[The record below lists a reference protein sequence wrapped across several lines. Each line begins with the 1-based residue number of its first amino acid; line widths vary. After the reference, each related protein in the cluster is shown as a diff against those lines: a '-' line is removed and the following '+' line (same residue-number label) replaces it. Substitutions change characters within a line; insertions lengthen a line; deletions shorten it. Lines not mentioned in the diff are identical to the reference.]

1 METGLYSSYPVTEG
15 VPLPDVR
22 SVQWQNAKALRC
34 SDEPLRGVALQPSGS
49 LVACDA
55 LGPKFESADSL
66 WARKRA
72 RPFIELAND
81 SDADLVITPEYS
93 IPRSS
98 VDNLVGE
105 QAERVGDGVVYVLP
119 MSSMPLNGFEQLA
132 SIGDGLVN
140 VTAGAQEGQ

>member
-1 METGLYSSYPVTEG
+1 
-15 VPLPDVR
+15 
-22 SVQWQNAKALRC
+22 
-34 SDEPLRGVALQPSGS
+34 
-49 LVACDA
+49 
-55 LGPKFESADSL
+55 
-66 WARKRA
+66 
-72 RPFIELAND
+72 LAND

-140 VTAGAQEGQ
+140 VTAGAQEGP